1 MFIFKNLYI
10 KKFIISIEEF
20 LIFAYNLYI
29 YIFIYLYIYTFTHIH
44 IQIHYFFLIK
54 KKKKL
59 GKRK

>member
-29 YIFIYLYIYTFTHIH
+29 YIFIYLYIYIFIHLHIY
-44 IQIHYFFLIK
+44 IYKFIIFF
-54 KKKKL
+54 
-59 GKRK
+59 